1 MKTSTNLEV
10 LFTPAEFAALSRRDL
25 SQTVCV
31 VFDILRAT
39 STMMTALANGAR
51 EIIPVGEIEEA
62 LATRQSRPDVLLAG
76 ERNGLRIRA
85 QQTGGPDFDLGNSPR
100 EFTRETVDGRTIIM
114 TTTNGTRALRAC
126 AAAES
131 VLIGSFLGMQALAD
145 RIAQARPSCL
155 VLVCSGTLEQAA
167 YEDALAAGSLC
178 EAIWPIYSAGNLADS
193 AQIAA
198 QIYRRSR
205 NDLLAAVQSGRNARR
220 LLANPELRDDV
231 PACLAADTIS
241 FLAELC
247 KDGAVRAVAK

>member
-25 SQTVCV
+25 GQTVCV

-51 EIIPVGEIEEA
+51 EIIPVGEIDEA
-62 LATRQSRPDVLLAG
+62 LAIRQSRPEVLLAG

-100 EFTRETVDGRTIIM
+100 EFTREAVNGRTIVT

-126 AAAES
+126 ASAQA
-131 VLIGSFLGMQALAD
+131 VLIGSFLGMRALANW
-145 RIAQARPSCL
+145 IALERPGSL
-155 VLVCSGTLEQAA
+155 LLVCSGTLDQAA
-167 YEDALAAGSLC
+167 YEDALAAGALC
-178 EAIWPIYSAGNLADS
+178 EAIWPIYSAGNLSDS

-198 QIYRRSR
+198 QIYRLSR
-205 NDLLAAVQSGRNARR
+205 NDLLAAVRHGRNARR
-220 LLANPELRDDV
+220 LLANPDLHDDV
-231 PACLAADTIS
+231 PACLAKDTIS

-247 KDGAVRAVAK
+247 KDGVVRAVAK